1 MIVFSLCSR
10 PLSEVDM
17 AIRNKL
23 GQPEVEVVNSYEL
36 RVTVAP
42 GPHYTAVHLL
52 NGRETVEKLPYSRD
66 KTFTFHVRE
75 PGSYRVKAFTRL
87 PGGEASTS
95 LTDTVRVAGLRDIV
109 VPRDQRPIVLAGI
122 NRTTA
127 AALNTVSDRREIAG
141 ILDPTG
147 HLAGSKFFGAPVI
160 GWDDLAP
167 GWALWVPRGL
177 SLDAKGSE
185 IEAFELE
192 TGARDVLSAELFKMG
207 VMEVHRKSRTLY
219 QLDLTRGATYLQNFI
234 FHHFSCRLPY
244 KVQLGEGTRLGYNGL
259 GTVFHPE
266 SVVGKNCLIAQ
277 NVTLGSRGKPNDMPM
292 LGDNVYVG
300 PGAKCLGGKIGNNVV
315 VGANAVVLNAVPDN
329 CVVAGVPAKI
339 ISRDIGSYVSYT
351 GQPA

>member
-1 MIVFSLCSR
+1 
-10 PLSEVDM
+10 M
-17 AIRNKL
+17 ATTDHI
-23 GQPEVEVVNSYEL
+23 GQPDVEILNSYEL
-36 RVTVAP
+36 RITVP
-42 GPHYTAVHLL
+42 SGLFYTALHLL
-52 NGRETVEKLPYSRD
+52 NGRETVEKLPYSRG
-66 KTFTFHVRE
+66 KAFSFYVRE
-75 PGSYRVKAFTRL
+75 PGSYRVKTFTRL
-87 PGGEASTS
+87 PGGEVSTS
-95 LTDTVRVAGLRDIV
+95 VTDTLRVTGLRDIG
-109 VPRDQRPIVLAGI
+109 VPKDDRPIVLAGI

-127 AALNTVSDRREIAG
+127 AALHTVNKRREIAG

-147 HLAGSKFFGAPVI
+147 QFAGSTFFGAAVI
-160 GWDDLAP
+160 GWDAVSP
-167 GWALWVPRGL
+167 GSALWVPKGL
-177 SLDAKGSE
+177 PIDGKAGD
-185 IEAFELE
+185 IEHFELE

-207 VMEVHRKSRTLY
+207 VMDVHRKSRTLY

-266 SVVGKNCLIAQ
+266 SVVGNNCLIAQ
-277 NVTLGSRGKPNDMPM
+277 NVTLGSRGKPNDMPD

-315 VGANAVVLNAVPDN
+315 VGANAVVLNAVPDD

-339 ISRDIGSYVSYT
+339 ISRDIGSYSSHT